1 MKNIKLLIKS
11 LFLIL
16 TAPLEISKGQRHRNL
31 VQAKKILKSTIS
43 F

>member
-16 TAPLEISKGQRHRNL
+16 TTPLEISKGQRRRNL
-31 VQAKKILKSTIS
+31 VQAKKILKSTTL